1 LDEKSKELS
10 PKANISLLC
19 LRAESGSSD
28 QIAKA
33 RALGSVSA
41 KKKAAK
47 ISRLFQEKI

>member
-1 LDEKSKELS
+1 MKNQKKFPWE
-10 PKANISLLC
+10 ANISLLC

-28 QIAKA
+28 QSAKA

-47 ISRLFQEKI
+47 ISRLFQERI